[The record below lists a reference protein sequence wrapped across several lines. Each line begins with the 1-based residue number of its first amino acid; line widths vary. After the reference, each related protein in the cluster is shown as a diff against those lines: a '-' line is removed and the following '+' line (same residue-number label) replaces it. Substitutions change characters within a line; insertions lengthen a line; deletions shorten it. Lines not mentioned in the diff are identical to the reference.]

1 MVETTTIP
9 GTPRRGRPA
18 LCRCAKP
25 DWTQSIDGKLRC
37 GTCQGVPGVARATDP
52 EVLTALGKLTAY
64 ATIVAVREEVVAE
77 PEPREDTELEVMET
91 PVTVPTVSD
100 WQPDADDFINLKG
113 KAYLGAR
120 KRIQWMRGGNP
131 KAHPEWG
138 IVTEIVQFERG
149 ERQGVGRV
157 KGGYAC
163 VRATV
168 IDHGFALSTEHPKV
182 IATGMKT
189 EWSENFADFLEK
201 AETGAIARAL
211 AVAGYGTE
219 TALDLDD
226 GAEQDRP
233 ADAPVSAPIHNPA
246 ARDGVVI
253 PTPQHYAKQ
262 MEAEPSPPII
272 TTSTAPSA
280 GKGGRQVLGSE
291 TQVREISRLAKE
303 IHLSPLG
310 VTRLINTTL
319 SVNLELPED
328 RIAASDT
335 LVEYLDGLSA
345 EDLGRVVVELT
356 AAVEARK
363 TGILS

>member
-1 MVETTTIP
+1 MVDTPTFPVTA
-9 GTPRRGRPA
+9 PRRGRPA
-18 LCRCAKP
+18 LCRCATSN
-25 DWTQSIDGKLRC
+25 WTQSIDGKLRC

-52 EVLTALGKLTAY
+52 EVLAVAGKFLAN
-64 ATIVAVREEVVAE
+64 AIIVEEVVAE
-77 PEPREDTELEVMET
+77 PEPREETAPEVAVVVGGTFDDYT
-91 PVTVPTVSD
+91 PWT
-100 WQPDADDFINLKG
+100 PDADDFINLKG

-120 KRIQWMRGGNP
+120 KRIQWMRGGSP

-138 IVTEIVQFERG
+138 ITTDIIQFERG
-149 ERQGVGRV
+149 ERKNSSVV
-157 KGGYAC
+157 VGGYAC
-163 VRATV
+163 VKAT
-168 IDHGFALSTEHPKV
+168 IWDGNREAL
-182 IATGMKT
+182 ATGMKT
-189 EWSENFADFLEK
+189 EWSENFMDFLEK

-233 ADAPVSAPIHNPA
+233 ADSPVAAPAHAPIHN
-246 ARDGVVI
+246 
-253 PTPQHYAKQ
+253 PQHYAKQ
-262 MEAEPSPPII
+262 ERPAPVITPSE
-272 TTSTAPSA
+272 APSA

-310 VTRLINTTL
+310 VSRLINTTL
-319 SVNLELPED
+319 SVNLVLPED
-328 RIAASDT
+328 RVAASDT

-345 EDLGRVVVELT
+345 EELGRIVVELT

>member
-1 MVETTTIP
+1 V
-9 GTPRRGRPA
+9 
-18 LCRCAKP
+18 K
-25 DWTQSIDGKLRC
+25 
-37 GTCQGVPGVARATDP
+37 
-52 EVLTALGKLTAY
+52 
-64 ATIVAVREEVVAE
+64 ATIG
-77 PEPREDTELEVMET
+77 D
-91 PVTVPTVSD
+91 
-100 WQPDADDFINLKG
+100 
-113 KAYLGAR
+113 
-120 KRIQWMRGGNP
+120 GN
-131 KAHPEWG
+131 
-138 IVTEIVQFERG
+138 R
-149 ERQGVGRV
+149 
-157 KGGYAC
+157 
-163 VRATV
+163 
-168 IDHGFALSTEHPKV
+168 V

-189 EWSENFADFLEK
+189 EWSENFMDFLEK

-226 GAEQDRP
+226 GAENDRP
-233 ADAPVSAPIHNPA
+233 ADSPVAAPTVAPYKSPNRVTESRPAPVI
-246 ARDGVVI
+246 
-253 PTPQHYAKQ
+253 TPS
-262 MEAEPSPPII
+262 E
-272 TTSTAPSA
+272 APSA

-310 VTRLINTTL
+310 VARLINTTL

-345 EDLGRVVVELT
+345 GELGRIVVELT